1 MTLGDATCS
10 PEKGTKGCEEAI
22 SAKRVFS
29 IAVVCFT
36 NRFFHC
42 NLKKFDL
49 SIYFYDVIAE
59 LQVPSMLQRFTKEER
74 CKVLA
79 L

>member
-22 SAKRVFS
+22 NAKRVFS

-36 NRFFHC
+36 NRFFRC
-42 NLKKFDL
+42 NLNKFDL
-49 SIYFYDVIAE
+49 SIYFYYVLAE
-59 LQVPSMLQRFTKEER
+59 LQVPSMLKRFTKCER
-74 CKVLA
+74 RKVLA